1 MAISNTQ
8 RFASIKN
15 SDTVQTSDLTSPGP
29 YVGVVKNNVDYNRS
43 GRLQVYIP
51 LLGSNDPTDQKGW
64 LTCQYLSPF
73 MGFTNMD
80 QPSDQEVYDAV
91 QQSYGFWMV
100 PPDVGIRVLVV
111 FADQD
116 PDKAFWIGCI
126 PEPLKTQMTPAI
138 GARNY
143 SDGTG
148 TPIDFSMAEENVTLP
163 ALQESLEKHF
173 TDGGGTTNIRFP
185 SSEIQFKTVEDIKD
199 FYAKARPVHE
209 DVFKQLCLQG
219 TQLDLVRGPITSSSQ
234 RESPSQV
241 FGFSTPGRPRKDVA
255 QDANLINKIKSGDI
269 ELDEV
274 KDYNRPGK
282 TSRRGGHSVVLDD
295 GNIVGENNLM
305 RLRTARGHQILM
317 HDTEEVIYIQHAN
330 GMSWVEMDATGQVT
344 IYASNSVSVR
354 SGQDINL
361 HADRDINLNA
371 GNDIKMRSKKKIKVE
386 TDQMYIKTF
395 KETNW
400 ETKKDLTVLVGG
412 SIAINSGESGGWN
425 CSGDTNI
432 TAATINLNSGP
443 APQSPKVEDI
453 PKFDYTDV
461 KAQDSIVWKETTE
474 EKDEIESINPIIP
487 THEPYPRRVRPKTPQ
502 QIAEFYRKLL

>member
-8 RFASIKN
+8 KFASIKN

-173 TDGGGTTNIRFP
+173 TDGGGTTNVRFP
-185 SSEIQFKTVEDIKD
+185 SSEIQFNTVEDIKD

-255 QDANLINKIKSGDI
+255 QDANLINKIKSGNI

-330 GMSWVEMDATGQVT
+330 GGSWVELDATGQVT

-425 CSGDTNI
+425 CGGDTNI

>member
-1 MAISNTQ
+1 
-8 RFASIKN
+8 
-15 SDTVQTSDLTSPGP
+15 
-29 YVGVVKNNVDYNRS
+29 
-43 GRLQVYIP
+43 
-51 LLGSNDPTDQKGW
+51 
-64 LTCQYLSPF
+64 
-73 MGFTNMD
+73 
-80 QPSDQEVYDAV
+80 
-91 QQSYGFWMV
+91 
-100 PPDVGIRVLVV
+100 
-111 FADQD
+111 
-116 PDKAFWIGCI
+116 
-126 PEPLKTQMTPAI
+126 
-138 GARNY
+138 
-143 SDGTG
+143 
-148 TPIDFSMAEENVTLP
+148 MAEENVTLP

-453 PKFDYTDV
+453 PKVDYTDV

>member
-1 MAISNTQ
+1 MAVNNTQ

-126 PEPLKTQMTPAI
+126 PEPLKTQMTPAV

-219 TQLDLVRGPITSSSQ
+219 TQLDIVRGPITSSSQ

-255 QDANLINKIKSGDI
+255 QDANLINKIKSGNID
-269 ELDEV
+269 LDEV

-282 TSRRGGHSVVLDD
+282 TSRRGGHSIVLDD

-317 HDTEEVIYIQHAN
+317 HDTEEVIYIQHSN
-330 GMSWVEMDATGQVT
+330 GGSWIEMDATGQVT